1 MRASFFYLTDNVF
14 PMQLT
19 SQKITERICSHIEQ
33 LPFTREPDNL
43 YSPVRYALSMGGKRL
58 RPVLMLLTY
67 NMYKPD
73 IDVALDPAAA
83 IEIYHNFTLLHDDL
97 MDKADL
103 RRGKQTVHR
112 KWNANTAVLSGDVM
126 LSLAD
131 RYMSHCVD
139 RHYRAVMETFCRTS
153 IEIAEG
159 QQYDMDFE
167 SKDDVSESEY
177 IEMIRLKTSVLLA
190 CSMKIGAVL
199 ADAPA
204 EEADLLYKV
213 GEQMGLA
220 FQLHDDYLDVYGDSK
235 VFGKKVGGDILC
247 NKKTFLYVKSME
259 LADVLQ
265 RKELTEWFSTEGD
278 DPSFCE
284 KKIKA
289 VTEIYSSLDMPRICR
304 EQEDFYYHRAHAYL
318 NKVHLAEDSKEELR
332 AYLASMMNRVV

>member
-1 MRASFFYLTDNVF
+1 
-14 PMQLT
+14 MQLT
-19 SQKITERICSHIEQ
+19 SQQITELIGSHIDK
-33 LPFTREPDNL
+33 LTFSHEPANL
-43 YSPVRYALSMGGKRL
+43 YAPVRYALSMGGKRI
-58 RPVLMLLTY
+58 RPVLMLLAY
-67 NMYKPD
+67 NLYKPD
-73 IDVALDPAAA
+73 VDVALDPAAA

-97 MDKADL
+97 MDKADM
-103 RRGKQTVHR
+103 RRGQLTVHR
-112 KWNANTAVLSGDVM
+112 KWDANTAVLSGDVM

-131 RYMSHCVD
+131 TYMSHCDD
-139 RHYRAVMETFCRTS
+139 RHYRAVMETFSRTS

-167 SKDDVSESEY
+167 SRDNVTEAEY

-190 CSMKIGAVL
+190 CSMKIGATL
-199 ADAPA
+199 ADASA
-204 EEADLLYKV
+204 EDVENIYKA

-259 LADVLQ
+259 LADGEQ
-265 RKELTEWFSTEGD
+265 RGELDKWFATEGGD
-278 DPSFCE
+278 AAFCE
-284 KKIKA
+284 TKIRE
-289 VTEIYSSLDMPRICR
+289 VTRLYSALEMPRICR

-318 NKVHLAEDSKEELR
+318 DKVHVAEEAKKELR